1 MTGPDDKRCTTRPFV
16 ASSNPTDQKG
26 STVEWHNGPIK
37 LDHKMG
43 GLSRCPGKEYVLNLK
58 TEIVLELLKEDKR
71 VSQLVSGHGFHCA
84 LIRWGDQA
92 IDVLPELLSD
102 QDEILGKL
110 RGEYGT
116 KIQRF

>member
-1 MTGPDDKRCTTRPFV
+1 
-16 ASSNPTDQKG
+16 
-26 STVEWHNGPIK
+26 
-37 LDHKMG
+37 MG

-58 TEIVLELLKEDKR
+58 TEIVLELLKEEKS
-71 VSQLVSGHGFHCA
+71 VSQLVSGHGLHHCA

-102 QDEILGKL
+102 QNKILAKI
-110 RGEYGT
+110 RDEYGT